1 MQIRYSLS
9 GGVSTFSPHLGEIA
23 IKFSLRL
30 FRQIKTF
37 LLRHFMQKPRI
48 SKSNFSKI
56 HNKYFYQFQVLCADP
71 IISLRKIHIRS
82 IIQILLHQTQTSVS
96 PILTS
101 KFDFFYI
108 CLQIF
113 LLCMNFCPNTRW
125 FSDRNRNTNKQ
136 AYCI

>member
-82 IIQILLHQTQTSVS
+82 IIQILLHKVFYS
-96 PILTS
+96 
-101 KFDFFYI
+101 FYI
-108 CLQIF
+108 VIKK
-113 LLCMNFCPNTRW
+113 NFSMKGHQYVFYVVRRELDNL
-125 FSDRNRNTNKQ
+125 F
-136 AYCI
+136 I

>member
-82 IIQILLHQTQTSVS
+82 IIQILLHKVLCS
-96 PILTS
+96 
-101 KFDFFYI
+101 FYI
-108 CLQIF
+108 AYIFNKYSKNCFYNQFFVGSYRRQKILVRRRLKCL
-113 LLCMNFCPNTRW
+113 C
-125 FSDRNRNTNKQ
+125 
-136 AYCI
+136 Y